1 MSIQKMRLRR
11 GWSQQQL
18 AEASGLSVRT
28 VQRIEA
34 GYPPSVESLKSI
46 AAVFE
51 VDFSTLNPEPAMPS
65 NPISNSDQQEAAA
78 FKYVRRL
85 RHFYYHLF
93 QYIIVTFG
101 LLAINLIV
109 SLQRMWA
116 FYVMGGWGLGVL
128 MHAFM
133 VFRPDWLL
141 GPAWERRQ
149 VERRLGRPL

>member
-1 MSIQKMRLRR
+1 
-11 GWSQQQL
+11 
-18 AEASGLSVRT
+18 
-28 VQRIEA
+28 
-34 GYPPSVESLKSI
+34 
-46 AAVFE
+46 
-51 VDFSTLNPEPAMPS
+51 
-65 NPISNSDQQEAAA
+65 A

-93 QYIIVTFG
+93 QYIIVTLG

-109 SLQRMWA
+109 SPHRMWA